1 MDDADLTPAERA
13 EIERVNDVLADP
25 AVWAEPPPYL
35 QEAVV
40 AAIAEEAGAGKRR
53 RLRLAVVGVA
63 AAVLLAVGV
72 TVGVYVNRDQPVE
85 FAATLSGTELS
96 PDATGNVTLTKT
108 PSGWDIRLHATG
120 LPRREDGEYYQAW
133 LKNDAGLLVPIG
145 SFNDGRDVTLWSGVG
160 PADFPTLTVTQ
171 EVAEP
176 RGTIGVEASGKIT
189 EEDYRDVLVP
199 TVEAALAT
207 GDVRLLY
214 VLDEGAEYSAG
225 AMWAD
230 SKLWTKHLKSWSRVA
245 VVSDAEWLERSIH
258 AFGWMMPG
266 EIKVFE
272 PDDVDDAKA
281 WLAG

>member
-53 RLRLAVVGVA
+53 RLVLALVGIA

-85 FAATLSGTELS
+85 FAASLSGTELS
-96 PDATGNVTLTKT
+96 PDASGDVTLTKT

-120 LPRREDGEYYQAW
+120 LPRREDGEFYQAW

-160 PADFPTLTVTQ
+160 PADFPTLTITQ
-171 EVAEP
+171 EVAD
-176 RGTIGVEASGKIT
+176 GDQASSGLVVLMGV
-189 EEDYRDVLVP
+189 
-199 TVEAALAT
+199 
-207 GDVRLLY
+207 
-214 VLDEGAEYSAG
+214 AG
-225 AMWAD
+225 E
-230 SKLWTKHLKSWSRVA
+230 S
-245 VVSDAEWLERSIH
+245 
-258 AFGWMMPG
+258 
-266 EIKVFE
+266 
-272 PDDVDDAKA
+272 
-281 WLAG
+281 